1 LNTQDVFL
9 VQGAWEVLLLLNC
22 RKLKSCCK
30 SEDQALRGYDK
41 DAAKAIEWQT
51 LAACGLVH
59 VIEAVSIPLTLNLA
73 MIPPPSTSSTM

>member
-1 LNTQDVFL
+1 
-9 VQGAWEVLLLLNC
+9 
-22 RKLKSCCK
+22 
-30 SEDQALRGYDK
+30 LRGYDK